1 MLHFIALH
9 LSAILGFL
17 SVEAVLVAVFRLA
30 SLGRNGDG
38 NGNGSEAPLPLGN
51 VRAGVLLAFAVYLT
65 GASIREAVVL
75 MSGIGVWGDQSI
87 MWSAG
92 ARVLQIIGACLFV
105 GAATYRQCGHW
116 VWGTVLVAAVLFST
130 VAA

>member
-1 MLHFIALH
+1 MITFIALH
-9 LSAILGFL
+9 LSAILAFL

-30 SLGRNGDG
+30 SLARNGVG
-38 NGNGSEAPLPLGN
+38 NGNGSEASLPVSN
-51 VRAGVLLAFAVYLT
+51 VRAWVLVAFAVYLA
-65 GASIREAVVL
+65 GASMREAVVL
-75 MSGIGVWGDQSI
+75 IAGIQNWGETAI
-87 MWSAG
+87 LWSSG

-105 GAATYRQCGHW
+105 AAATYRQCGHW

>member
-1 MLHFIALH
+1 MLRFIITH

-17 SVEAVLVAVFRLA
+17 SLEAVLVAVFRLA
-30 SLGRNGDG
+30 SLGRNGNG
-38 NGNGSEAPLPLGN
+38 AGNGSEAPLPLGN
-51 VRAGVLLAFAVYLT
+51 VRAGVLIAFAIYLT
-65 GASIREAVVL
+65 GASMREAVL
-75 MSGIGVWGDQSI
+75 LIAGTQIWGDQAL
-87 MWSAG
+87 MWSSA

-116 VWGTVLVAAVLFST
+116 VWGTVLGAAILFST

>member
-1 MLHFIALH
+1 MLHAIALH
-9 LSAILGFL
+9 LSAVLAFL

-30 SLGRNGDG
+30 SLGRNGNG
-38 NGNGSEAPLPLGN
+38 AGNGSEAPLPMGN
-51 VRAGVLLAFAVYLT
+51 VRAGVLIAFAIYLT
-65 GASIREAVVL
+65 GASMREAVVL
-75 MSGIGVWGDQSI
+75 LAGLGVWSDQAI
-87 MWSAG
+87 MWSSG

-116 VWGTVLVAAVLFST
+116 VWGTVLVAAILFST